1 MGSEC
6 ANIGEPF
13 DSLRTL
19 RAIAYCELK
28 VVSERSESNHMYFFY
43 ILLCSDNSLY
53 CGMTRNL
60 ENRLKEH
67 NSDGKKE
74 AKYLRG
80 KKPVILIYSEQF
92 NDIISAMR
100 RELQIKKWS
109 KVKKEALARGDFELL
124 KNL

>member
-1 MGSEC
+1 
-6 ANIGEPF
+6 
-13 DSLRTL
+13 
-19 RAIAYCELK
+19 
-28 VVSERSESNHMYFFY
+28 
-43 ILLCSDNSLY
+43 
-53 CGMTRNL
+53 MTRNL

-124 KNL
+124 KKL